1 MTKSRASTWR
11 FRPSSEMGQVARRAS
26 ARLARA
32 GRIGGYVLL
41 TAIAALPLPGAAQ
54 ESPAAG
60 PGETPAATLA
70 SPIVTLDQDRFFRSS
85 AYGKAA
91 LARAEAEAAALSAE
105 NRKIE
110 AALEAEERDLTTRR
124 ASLKPEEFTP
134 LANAFDSKVEE
145 IRAAQDAKS
154 RAVTRHLEETRQKF
168 FESAVPVLADLL
180 RDTGAVAI
188 LADNA
193 IILSLSAL
201 DITDEAVARMDA
213 ALPGL
218 PPEDPEAAPADAAP
232 APTEPPEPLLQGPT
246 PTPPP
251 TPPATP

>member
-11 FRPSSEMGQVARRAS
+11 SRPSSEMGPLARRAS

-32 GRIGGYVLL
+32 RRICGSVLL
-41 TAIAALPLPGAAQ
+41 AMIAALPLQVAAQ
-54 ESPAAG
+54 ESVAPTPDEA
-60 PGETPAATLA
+60 PAATLP
-70 SPIVTLDQDRFFRSS
+70 SPIVTLDQERFFRSS

-124 ASLKPEEFTP
+124 ANLKPEEFTP
-134 LANAFDSKVEE
+134 LANAFDTKVEE

-193 IILSLSAL
+193 IILSLSSL
-201 DITDEAVARMDA
+201 DITDEAVARMDI
-213 ALPGL
+213 ALPDL
-218 PPEDPEAAPADAAP
+218 PPEELDAAP
-232 APTEPPEPLLQGPT
+232 AELTPTPAEPPEPLLQGPA
-246 PTPPP
+246 PTPQP
-251 TPPATP
+251 TAPATP